1 VRRKRGRRVRET
13 VNGGDGEEGDKGRVD
28 MTRARKSNEEVV
40 GVRRVSEVDARGS
53 VNTKVCSNER
63 ERE

>member
-1 VRRKRGRRVRET
+1 MEVTGRMVIRVW
-13 VNGGDGEEGDKGRVD
+13 VD
-28 MTRARKSNEEVV
+28 MTRVRKSNEEVV